1 MKTFHRLD
9 RALCIN
15 DGSSALC
22 VGALYCVRACKMSI
36 HGDQSLNLV
45 GFGVDDWFNA
55 SRFTRVPDPAGR
67 KWPTSRTEG
76 SP

>member
-22 VGALYCVRACKMSI
+22 VGTLYYVRACKMSV

-55 SRFTRVPDPAGR
+55 SRFERVADPSPR
-67 KWPTSRTEG
+67 RRPTAQ
-76 SP
+76 